1 MTHEVE
7 KNGIIASDDKARI
20 DLDTVHDFLRT
31 SYWAEGIPRE
41 TVERS
46 IRNSLVM
53 GLYDGDRMIGFSRVV
68 TDYTTF
74 AYIGD
79 VFVLEAW
86 RGRGLAVWLT
96 QCLVGHPELQGMRR
110 WLLATRD
117 AHGVYAKVGF
127 TSLAAP
133 QSMMTIHNPD
143 IYKG

>member
-1 MTHEVE
+1 MTYEVE
-7 KNGIIASDDKARI
+7 KNGIVASDDKTRI
-20 DLDTVHDFLRT
+20 DLDTVHGFLRT

-41 TVERS
+41 TVARS

-79 VFVLEAW
+79 VFVLETW

-96 QCLVGHPELQGMRR
+96 QCLIGHPELQGMRR

-117 AHGVYAKVGF
+117 AHGVYAKAGF
-127 TSLAAP
+127 TPLAAP

>member
-7 KNGIIASDDKARI
+7 KNGIVASDNKARI
-20 DLDTVHDFLRT
+20 DLDTVHGFLRS

-46 IRNSLVM
+46 IRNSLAM

-68 TDYTTF
+68 TDYATF
-74 AYIGD
+74 AYLGD

-86 RGRGLAVWLT
+86 RGRGLATWLT
-96 QCLVGHPELQGMRR
+96 QCLVDHPELQGMRR

-127 TSLAAP
+127 APLAAP
-133 QSMMTIHNPD
+133 QSLMTIHNPD
-143 IYKG
+143 IYKD

>member
-1 MTHEVE
+1 MTHTVE

-20 DLDTVHDFLRT
+20 DLDTVHDFLWT

-41 TVERS
+41 TVARS

-53 GLYDGDRMIGFSRVV
+53 GLYDGDCMIGFSRVV
-68 TDYTTF
+68 TDYATF

-117 AHGVYAKVGF
+117 AHGVYARVGF
-127 TSLAAP
+127 TSLATP